1 MVISIRSITF
11 ARFSFIVFKTLTFHP
26 NHIVHKL
33 VPENS
38 NHHIMSRNEDQSQM
52 VDSLTISPMVLHHL
66 VEQMQ
71 TLQMRLEQ
79 LERQKVVSSTQSLAE
94 ITAAYDISPIPSRL
108 SLANAISKVDLK
120 RSLIKTGSL
129 IKSGSLIKTR
139 SLIKPGKFTV
149 RHQRKEPL
157 ETTLDADEI
166 TLIDEEDE
174 GTPTQPLLTSQE
186 SLIPTEQTQDNVVSI
201 PVNDN
206 GSVETSTLCSGT
218 MDTISSCRTPS
229 LVLSG
234 SMDTVSSNDT
244 PSTSQ
249 IINVFPRV
257 TSLEHYDTSL
267 QSLMV
272 ESQPS
277 FEQDDEPSTS
287 VVRTRPVTSVSAIAV
302 KNSPV
307 SQQTENS
314 SFHKSEMPTYG
325 RCYSSFFPTTL
336 LPPSPSFGGSTG
348 RLSLATSMRE
358 LRLNLEQSRS
368 CLNLLDHVETS
379 PNGSSIELGGMT
391 SSNSTLNLPEPKKLN
406 RAKRWLTKKLAV
418 SPKLKTSNSAP
429 MLGMHKQPGLL
440 SRKWSKLVGKV

>member
-1 MVISIRSITF
+1 
-11 ARFSFIVFKTLTFHP
+11 
-26 NHIVHKL
+26 
-33 VPENS
+33 
-38 NHHIMSRNEDQSQM
+38 MSRNEDQSQM

-79 LERQKVVSSTQSLAE
+79 LERQKVISSTQSLAD

-174 GTPTQPLLTSQE
+174 GTPTQSSLTSQE
-186 SLIPTEQTQDNVVSI
+186 SLTTEQMQENVVFI

-206 GSVETSTLCSGT
+206 GSVETSTLCSDS

-277 FEQDDEPSTS
+277 FEQGDEPSTS

-307 SQQTENS
+307 SQKTETS

-358 LRLNLEQSRS
+358 LRPNLEQSRS

-418 SPKLKTSNSAP
+418 TPKLKTSNSAP
-429 MLGMHKQPGLL
+429 MLGMYKQPSLL